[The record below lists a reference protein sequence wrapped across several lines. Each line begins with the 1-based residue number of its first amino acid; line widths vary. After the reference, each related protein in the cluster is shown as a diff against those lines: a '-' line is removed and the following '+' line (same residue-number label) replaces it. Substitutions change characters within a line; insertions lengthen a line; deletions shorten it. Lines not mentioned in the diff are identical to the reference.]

1 MEHGFKRIP
10 AGRKGTSS
18 LFTSVT
24 EVLNLRERG
33 GGGGLELGAPD
44 KFNALTA
51 RPRCLPLPP
60 RR

>member
-33 GGGGLELGAPD
+33 GGGGGLELGAPD
-44 KFNALTA
+44 
-51 RPRCLPLPP
+51 
-60 RR
+60 